1 MATSSSP
8 RLLSSFLG
16 DRLLS
21 ASARPLLRGA
31 APGSRRAAYQAT
43 RTLCNLVDILFNRG
57 QSDKPEDNPRRL
69 RPGKVSPRLSVPK
82 HIQRPPYV
90 NARQRPGLHNGPEIH
105 DERGIECMRASGKL
119 AAQVLKFAGTL
130 VEPGITTDEIDKA
143 VHQMIVDNG
152 AYPSPLGYCGFPKSV
167 CTSVNECICHG
178 IPDSRPLEDGDIIN
192 IDVTVYLN
200 RVFLCISSLYLHK
213 CQSMTM
219 VAGQLVIT
227 YPSLGLGFVQPMVE
241 IRHGIF
247 MCILSPICLC
257 TVIDMGYH
265 GDTSATF
272 LCGNVDDKAK
282 KLVQVTREC
291 LDKAISIC
299 APGVEIKRIGR
310 TIQDHADKFKFGV
323 VRQFV
328 GHGVGQVFHAE
339 PVVLHFRNNEWG
351 RMTLNQTFT
360 IEPMLTVGSVN
371 PVIWSDDW
379 TAVTED
385 GSLSAQFEHTILITE
400 DGAEILTQC

>member
-130 VEPGITTDEIDKA
+130 VECTFWGKIIPLVTVKVQERSITTDEIDKA

-200 RVFLCISSLYLHK
+200 
-213 CQSMTM
+213 
-219 VAGQLVIT
+219 
-227 YPSLGLGFVQPMVE
+227 
-241 IRHGIF
+241 
-247 MCILSPICLC
+247 
-257 TVIDMGYH
+257 GYH